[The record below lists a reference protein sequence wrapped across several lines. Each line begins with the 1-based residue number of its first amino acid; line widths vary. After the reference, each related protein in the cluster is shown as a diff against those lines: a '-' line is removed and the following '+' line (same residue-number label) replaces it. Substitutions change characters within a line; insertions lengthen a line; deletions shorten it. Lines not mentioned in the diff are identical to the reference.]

1 MQDHAPE
8 NGKEHN
14 TPKSRLTEVLPVSGL
29 YESWFLD
36 YASYT
41 ILERAVPSIEDG
53 LKPVQR
59 RIMHAMKEMD
69 DGRYNKVANIIGQT
83 MQYHPHGDASIADAI
98 VNLGQKELLIDTQ
111 GNWGDVRT
119 GDRAAAPR
127 YIEARPSKFA
137 LDILYNPQTTV
148 WQTSYDGRKREPL
161 TLPVKFPLLL
171 AQGVEGIA
179 VGLATKIMPHN
190 FIELIE
196 ASIDHLYGRPVNLLP
211 DFPTGG
217 FVDISNYRE
226 GMRGGKLRVRA
237 RIEDVDKKMLII
249 KEIPY
254 GTTTTSVMESVVK
267 ASEAG
272 KIRIKKVTDNTAK
285 DVEIQIML
293 APGVSPDIT
302 IDALYAFTDCEVSVS
317 PNACII
323 IEDKPRFVS
332 VNEILRLCTDQTKE
346 LLRQELEIRRGELM
360 EKILF
365 SSLEKIFIENRI
377 YRDIEECE
385 TWEAVIQAID
395 SGLEPFKPQFY
406 REITTDD
413 IVKLTEI
420 RIKRISKFD
429 SFKADEQIRNLN
441 EELIQVLHDLEHLR
455 EYTVKFYR
463 DLLKKYGKGRER
475 KTEIRAFDK
484 IAAGVV
490 AADNQKLYVNRADGF
505 VGYGIKKDEFVC
517 DCNDLDDV
525 IAFRRDG
532 TFKVIRI
539 EEKTFVGKDIIH
551 VGVFRKADERMV
563 YNLTY
568 LDGENGY
575 NYVKR
580 FQVLAITRDK
590 EYDLTRGA
598 KGSKITYFSANL
610 NGEAETITVQLSQ
623 GCTAKIKVFDYNF
636 ADIEIKGRTS
646 QGNILTKYP
655 VRKIAFKSAGVSTL
669 GGLSIWY
676 DETIGRLNTD
686 NRGRL
691 LGNFDG
697 SDSILVLR
705 KDGHYEITTF
715 DLTNRYEHEQLF
727 WIGKLNREA
736 PVTALYLEGESKM
749 HYVKRFLVDTLTVGK
764 RFLLIPETKGSQLLL
779 ATADPDPVFEL
790 KLRRDKKAPE
800 ETMRV
805 VAQEQT
811 EVKGRTALGSK
822 LAVGITVSAK
832 WLEPLKRSVESV
844 KPEQG
849 TSEIESEV
857 DSETAGGRPEKP
869 PHNTDLKL
877 F

>member
-1 MQDHAPE
+1 
-8 NGKEHN
+8 
-14 TPKSRLTEVLPVSGL
+14 
-29 YESWFLD
+29 
-36 YASYT
+36 
-41 ILERAVPSIEDG
+41 
-53 LKPVQR
+53 
-59 RIMHAMKEMD
+59 
-69 DGRYNKVANIIGQT
+69 
-83 MQYHPHGDASIADAI
+83 
-98 VNLGQKELLIDTQ
+98 
-111 GNWGDVRT
+111 
-119 GDRAAAPR
+119 
-127 YIEARPSKFA
+127 
-137 LDILYNPQTTV
+137 
-148 WQTSYDGRKREPL
+148 
-161 TLPVKFPLLL
+161 
-171 AQGVEGIA
+171 
-179 VGLATKIMPHN
+179 
-190 FIELIE
+190 
-196 ASIDHLYGRPVNLLP
+196 
-211 DFPTGG
+211 
-217 FVDISNYRE
+217 
-226 GMRGGKLRVRA
+226 
-237 RIEDVDKKMLII
+237 
-249 KEIPY
+249 
-254 GTTTTSVMESVVK
+254 
-267 ASEAG
+267 
-272 KIRIKKVTDNTAK
+272 
-285 DVEIQIML
+285 
-293 APGVSPDIT
+293 
-302 IDALYAFTDCEVSVS
+302 
-317 PNACII
+317 
-323 IEDKPRFVS
+323 
-332 VNEILRLCTDQTKE
+332 
-346 LLRQELEIRRGELM
+346 
-360 EKILF
+360 
-365 SSLEKIFIENRI
+365 
-377 YRDIEECE
+377 
-385 TWEAVIQAID
+385 
-395 SGLEPFKPQFY
+395 
-406 REITTDD
+406 
-413 IVKLTEI
+413 
-420 RIKRISKFD
+420 
-429 SFKADEQIRNLN
+429 
-441 EELIQVLHDLEHLR
+441 
-455 EYTVKFYR
+455 
-463 DLLKKYGKGRER
+463 
-475 KTEIRAFDK
+475 
-484 IAAGVV
+484 
-490 AADNQKLYVNRADGF
+490 
-505 VGYGIKKDEFVC
+505 
-517 DCNDLDDV
+517 
-525 IAFRRDG
+525 
-532 TFKVIRI
+532 
-539 EEKTFVGKDIIH
+539 
-551 VGVFRKADERMV
+551 MV

-832 WLEPLKRSVESV
+832 WLEPLKRSVESD
-844 KPEQG
+844 KPEQRA
-849 TSEIESEV
+849 SEIETEV
-857 DSETAGGRPEKP
+857 DSEAAGGRPEKP